1 MGGGMLKFITP
12 FIVVGALLNPSK
24 AQDAAKMKQAL
35 TNFEADLSI
44 CLAYFSIITECSS
57 RNGDFLRLAQ
67 FATDRL
73 TSMAAKTADALGIPP
88 ADAAQRLAINIL
100 IQRGLMQDDCSNIGF
115 LRSRHAT
122 ECMRL
127 TLKSDAVFRE
137 YLK

>member
-1 MGGGMLKFITP
+1 MLKFITP

-122 ECMRL
+122 
-127 TLKSDAVFRE
+127 
-137 YLK
+137 